1 MRKNGGLRDSGKR
14 SRLEEKF
21 AAILEEAGIEQEY
34 EVKKIKYVVP
44 ESNHTYLIDFSP
56 LKLNIEVKGLLRDY
70 DERHK
75 YQLVKEQ
82 HPDLDLRFVFDN
94 WEKKVPGTKMSHKT
108 WAEKLGFKCCDIR
121 DKEIILGWLQE
132 DNNNKKES

>member
-1 MRKNGGLRDSGKR
+1 MRKNGGLRPSGMR
-14 SRLEEKF
+14 SKLEERF

-34 EVKKIKYVVP
+34 EVKKIKYIVP

-56 LKLNIEVKGLLRDY
+56 LNLNIEVKGLLRDY

-82 HPDLDLRFVFDN
+82 HPTLDLRFVFDSSS
-94 WEKKVPGTKMSHKT
+94 KKVPGTKMTHAD
-108 WAEKLGFKCCDIR
+108 WADKMGFRYCDIR
-121 DKEIILGWLQE
+121 DKETIIKWLQE
-132 DNNNKKES
+132 ANNNKKEG

>member
-1 MRKNGGLRDSGKR
+1 MRKNGGLRESGMR
-14 SRLEEKF
+14 SKLEERF

-82 HPDLDLRFVFDN
+82 HPSLDLRFVFDSSS
-94 WEKKVPGTKMSHKT
+94 KKVPGTKMSHAE
-108 WAEKLGFKCCDIR
+108 WAEKQGFKSCDIK
-121 DKEIILGWLQE
+121 DKETILGWLQE